1 MSALLSL
8 RHVSLNLGGVQ
19 ALQDISLE
27 IFTGEQVAF
36 IGANGSGKSTML
48 RLLNGLHQPSHGT
61 LELPHCRQAMLFQRP
76 HMLRTSSL
84 NNVAI
89 GLWLDRSLQL
99 GWAACKQRALEALS

>member
-61 LELPHCRQAMLFQRP
+61 L
-76 HMLRTSSL
+76 
-84 NNVAI
+84 
-89 GLWLDRSLQL
+89 
-99 GWAACKQRALEALS
+99 

>member
-36 IGANGSGKSTML
+36 IGANGSKFL
-48 RLLNGLHQPSHGT
+48 RVSRWPSLVPT
-61 LELPHCRQAMLFQRP
+61 
-76 HMLRTSSL
+76 
-84 NNVAI
+84 
-89 GLWLDRSLQL
+89 
-99 GWAACKQRALEALS
+99 ALVKAQCCAY